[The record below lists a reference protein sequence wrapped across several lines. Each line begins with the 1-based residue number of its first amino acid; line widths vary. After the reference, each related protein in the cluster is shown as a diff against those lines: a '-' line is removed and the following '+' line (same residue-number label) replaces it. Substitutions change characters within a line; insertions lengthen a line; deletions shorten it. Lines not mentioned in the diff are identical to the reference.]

1 MIKGDKIKLIH
12 KMGAFDNIGEICEVT
27 DIQDGGVIC
36 FRFGNNGCH
45 LGCMSYDEYVKYFKP
60 ITEEH
65 TLETPKRKW
74 SEWKLTNIRGYI
86 GIDGIPF
93 DKLCT
98 YRTNGK
104 KVQVQCYNP
113 FPAFRGEASCC
124 NEDKFDLGKG
134 LRLAKSRLVV
144 KMINWQVEEMARKM

>member
-45 LGCMSYDEYVKYFKP
+45 LGCMSYDEYVKYFEP

-74 SEWKLTNIRGYI
+74 SEWKATVSDQYYDLNSIAFKKKYW
-86 GIDGIPF
+86 
-93 DKLCT
+93 
-98 YRTNGK
+98 YRENDK
-104 KVQVQCYNP
+104 KVQVKCDNP
-113 FPAFRGEASCC
+113 KLKAEASCHK
-124 NEDKFDLGKG
+124 EDSFNINKG
-134 LRLAKSRLVV
+134 LNLAEKRLVI
-144 KMINWQVEEMARKM
+144 KLLDWQAKEMARKM